1 MGLRKR
7 EIKRKKK
14 EAKSTCTNSKKY
26 GTRISRDGTQKTH
39 ICYQIQVILMQSI
52 GSQCEG
58 TFEVVKG
65 SLEAS
70 LVAQW

>member
-7 EIKRKKK
+7 NKRRERKKK
-14 EAKSTCTNSKKY
+14 P
-26 GTRISRDGTQKTH
+26 SRHVLTQKNMEPESLGMELQKTH

-58 TFEVVKG
+58 TFEIG
-65 SLEAS
+65 
-70 LVAQW
+70 